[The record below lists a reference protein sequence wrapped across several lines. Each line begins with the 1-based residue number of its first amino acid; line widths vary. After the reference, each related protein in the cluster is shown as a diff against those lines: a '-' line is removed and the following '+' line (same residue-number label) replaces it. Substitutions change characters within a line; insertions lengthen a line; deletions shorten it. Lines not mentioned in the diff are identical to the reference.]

1 MLPPPRW
8 FVTSLLNV
16 RAPKHSPLAT
26 PLFIRLS
33 FSYYNG
39 VNLHMKSTKVKLYAC
54 KFIVVVVLIVVVNL
68 QLLIW
73 IDIDSSV
80 RRFQGRG

>member
-1 MLPPPRW
+1 
-8 FVTSLLNV
+8 
-16 RAPKHSPLAT
+16 
-26 PLFIRLS
+26 
-33 FSYYNG
+33 
-39 VNLHMKSTKVKLYAC
+39 MKSTKVKLYAC

-80 RRFQGRG
+80 RRFYTTFAIVLINFLAISLYFQLNAQPRILQCY